1 MLRMNQPNLHWLLR
15 LSQHMNP
22 KSQISERILLTLWV
36 GGMWITGYM
45 VAPFATLNDK
55 HLAGNVAA
63 KLFTSMSYIGL
74 ACGGLLLINQWYCV
88 GRKIY
93 QSWRAGLLVL
103 MLIIIVVGQFVLQPM
118 MAELKASG
126 LAEGSNAAAQF
137 GKLHGVASILFLV
150 NSIAGLVL
158 VITGVTRP

>member
-1 MLRMNQPNLHWLLR
+1 MIPMPQV
-15 LSQHMNP
+15 
-22 KSQISERILLTLWV
+22 SERILLTLWV

-45 VAPFATLNDK
+45 VTPLLFATLGDK

-63 KLFTSMSYIGL
+63 RLFTSMSYIGL
-74 ACGGLLLINQWYCV
+74 VCGGLLLINQWYYA

-93 QSWRAGLLVL
+93 KSWRAGLLVL

-118 MAELKASG
+118 MVELKASG
-126 LAEGSNAAAQF
+126 LIEGSNTAAQF
-137 GKLHGVASILFLV
+137 GKLHGVAAILFLA

-158 VITGVTRP
+158 VISGVTRP